1 MQTPDETLANRE
13 RVREFSDW
21 IDRADYAEKVLEA
34 AAWLGND
41 LGLLDSMAGM
51 KSAPSVSDA
60 TAAIATHV
68 APGPDEDPVTA
79 TAGTLR
85 VAARFTRTPVDRRNS
100 GTDGRIALARM
111 VGAEDRTSDNAFL
124 ALIEI
129 AEAVCLTSKPA
140 CNLCPLR
147 EHCRTAE

>member
-1 MQTPDETLANRE
+1 MADNPSGDPPRSNPRNRSQTVWPLLEPMQTPDETLANRE

-68 APGPDEDPVTA
+68 APGPM
-79 TAGTLR
+79 R
-85 VAARFTRTPVDRRNS
+85 TR
-100 GTDGRIALARM
+100 
-111 VGAEDRTSDNAFL
+111 
-124 ALIEI
+124 
-129 AEAVCLTSKPA
+129 
-140 CNLCPLR
+140 
-147 EHCRTAE
+147 

>member
-1 MQTPDETLANRE
+1 LTNRE
-13 RVREFSDW
+13 RIREFSDW
-21 IDRADYAEKVLEA
+21 IDRTDYAEKVFES

-51 KSAPSVSDA
+51 KSVPNVSEA

-68 APGPDEDPVTA
+68 APGPDEDPVVAIT
-79 TAGTLR
+79 GILR
-85 VAARFTRTPVDRRNS
+85 VAARFTNTPVDRRNS
-100 GTDGRIALARM
+100 GTDGRIVLARM

-129 AEAVCLTSKPA
+129 AESLCFTSKPA
-140 CNLCPLR
+140 CSLCPLR
-147 EHCRTAE
+147 EHCQAAE